1 MLIHSAVV
9 MLYLSY
15 VGLTGGLIGIL
26 LWPAVVLHVIN
37 GQAKSA
43 TA

>member
-9 MLYLSY
+9 MLDLSY
-15 VGLTGGLIGIL
+15 VGLKGGLIGIL
-26 LWPAVVLHVIN
+26 LCPAIVLHVIN
-37 GQAKSA
+37 GKAKSA